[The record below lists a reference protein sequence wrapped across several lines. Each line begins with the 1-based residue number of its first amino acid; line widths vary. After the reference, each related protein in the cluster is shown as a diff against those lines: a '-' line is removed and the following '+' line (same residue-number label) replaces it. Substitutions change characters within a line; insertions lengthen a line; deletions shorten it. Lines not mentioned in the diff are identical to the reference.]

1 MEDFYKILGI
11 SPDAEDVVIR
21 AAYKAL
27 AQKYHPD
34 KWRHSPKVAEE
45 RMSEINR
52 AYHTLSDIARKS
64 RYDEINDLDGSND
77 IQRSEIAPQAK
88 SEVAVFRK
96 QTNAWHY
103 AYIPILILFVCYIF
117 YGSATKN
124 SLLNPPVKE
133 YAGIKDS
140 ELMGIHMSTASIME
154 SVELPLKIQSD
165 LALKN
170 IVYESKLDA
179 VNRKSKNFNTI
190 IKKQEVIH
198 EVLYESTRS
207 GLDAALSFA
216 LIDEISNF
224 NQMHIDPQNG
234 SIGLMGVKSIFVE
247 TYTHID
253 PNYLFLIKI
262 NLRYGLS
269 IFRAILDRNK
279 GDITRSL
286 EQYYDINLYSPKN
299 VGIVSKSRFVENVI
313 KKYRYWSE

>member
-11 SPDAEDVVIR
+11 SPNAEDVVIR

-27 AQKYHPD
+27 AQKYHPH

-64 RYDEINDLDGSND
+64 RYDEINNLDGSND
-77 IQRSEIAPQAK
+77 IQRSEIAPQTK
-88 SEVAVFRK
+88 SEVTVFRK

-103 AYIPILILFVCYIF
+103 VYIPILILFVSYIF

-124 SLLNPPVKE
+124 SLLNSPVKE

-140 ELMGIHMSTASIME
+140 ELMGIHMSSTSIME
-154 SVELPLKIQSD
+154 SVELPLKTQSD
-165 LALKN
+165 LSLKH

-179 VNRKSKNFNTI
+179 VNRKSKNFNSI
-190 IKKQEVIH
+190 IKKQEIIH

-224 NQMHIDPQNG
+224 NQMHRDPQNG
-234 SIGLMGVKSIFVE
+234 SIGLMGVKSIFAE

-253 PNYLFLIKI
+253 PDYLFLIKI

-269 IFRAILDRNK
+269 IFRAILDKNK
-279 GDITRSL
+279 GDITLSL

-299 VGIVSKSRFVENVI
+299 VDLVSKSRFIENVI

>member
-52 AYHTLSDIARKS
+52 AYHTLSDMARKS
-64 RYDEINDLDGSND
+64 RYDEINNLDDSDD
-77 IQRSEIAPQAK
+77 IQRSEIARQVK
-88 SEVAVFRK
+88 SEVVVFRK

-103 AYIPILILFVCYIF
+103 FYISILILFSFYIL
-117 YGSATKN
+117 YGNATKN
-124 SLLNPPVKE
+124 SLFNPPTKE

-140 ELMGIHMSTASIME
+140 ELMGIHMSTTSMME
-154 SVELPLKIQSD
+154 SVELPLKTQSD
-165 LALKN
+165 PFLKN
-170 IVYESKLDA
+170 IVYENKLDA
-179 VNRKSKNFNTI
+179 INRKSKNFNSI
-190 IKKQEVIH
+190 IKKQEVIN
-198 EVLYESTRS
+198 EVLYESARS
-207 GLDAALSFA
+207 GLDAPLSFA

-224 NQMHIDPQNG
+224 NQMHRDPQNG
-234 SIGLMGVKSIFVE
+234 SIGLMGVKSIFAE
-247 TYTHID
+247 NYTHID
-253 PNYLFLIKI
+253 PDYLFLIKI

-279 GDITRSL
+279 GDINLSL
-286 EQYYDINLYSPKN
+286 GQYYDINLYSPKN
-299 VGIVSKSRFVENVI
+299 EYLVSKSQFIENVI